1 MGIFH
6 SIWDKPRYDRNTTL
20 LANKGSFGSKGKNP
34 GFCRFKPTGRGE
46 TRVLEGTDCAGSSTE
61 PSPPLV
67 GALSEVAR
75 GRPSGLQLEWRF
87 ESGAVDSGYKVDC

>member
-1 MGIFH
+1 MPEKHFETRLSH
-6 SIWDKPRYDRNTTL
+6 AKVERDKTDALDAWR
-20 LANKGSFGSKGKNP
+20 
-34 GFCRFKPTGRGE
+34 GRIRSPAQLC

-87 ESGAVDSGYKVDC
+87 ESGAVVSGYKVDC